1 MKLSKKEKT
10 LLIVFAV
17 LVYAFVFAKFVLMP
31 SLPKIKDTQKRIE
44 EAKSQLNAL
53 ENDYKDIDKYKKRIE
68 ENKVVDERL
77 GEYLMNSAGLSD
89 SIEFIENLALL
100 IGTNLKSVSLG
111 SPQQLMKGE
120 TAYYAFPISFKTVL
134 SEDGLNEFI
143 RFCEGGSRKVTVRQ
157 LTINPANDKSAAE
170 YGIVGL
176 NEQIFNINIG
186 LTFYSM
192 NKDAADSFLKY
203 TRAAFERFKDE
214 DGNPVFI
221 EDSKDIADNTPSQT
235 ATVSNTEVKDTG
247 NTSNE
252 ITLMNADF
260 KIFHTGYLY
269 GGYNFETY
277 TAFNRN
283 NRVRSTI
290 SVPMDVSLTLGSTQY
305 TIECVDGDGHMDS
318 ITGSLPDRDFT
329 LYVQSNIK
337 NDVKED
343 ENLWLNLKIR
353 NDSGKTIVARIE
365 QTGDRVKLTDR
376 NGNEIN
382 GKSEKENVYF

>member
-10 LLIVFAV
+10 LLIVLGV
-17 LVYAFVFAKFVLMP
+17 IVYIFVFAKFVLMP
-31 SLPKIKDTQKRIE
+31 SLPKIKDTQKRMA
-44 EAKSQLNAL
+44 EAKAQLSAL
-53 ENDYKDIDKYKKRIE
+53 EKDYNNIDEYKKMVE

-89 SIEFIENLALL
+89 SIEFIEDLALL
-100 IGTNLKSVSLG
+100 IGTSLKSVSLG
-111 SPQQLMKGE
+111 SPQQLMEGE
-120 TAYYAFPISFKTVL
+120 TAYYAFPVSFKTVL
-134 SEDGLNEFI
+134 SEDALNELI
-143 RFCEGGSRKVTVRQ
+143 KFCEGGSRKVTIRQ
-157 LTINPANDKSAAE
+157 LTINPADEKNAAE
-170 YGIVGL
+170 YGIAGL
-176 NEQIFNINIG
+176 NKQLFDINIG

-203 TRAAFERFKDE
+203 ARAAFEKFKDM

-235 ATVSNTEVKDTG
+235 APAKSAAVKDTG
-247 NTSNE
+247 NTSTE
-252 ITLMNADF
+252 INLMNADF

-290 SVPMDVSLTLGSTQY
+290 SVPVDVSLILGSTQY
-305 TIECVDGDGHMDS
+305 TIECVDGDGHMNS

-343 ENLWLNLKIR
+343 ENLWLNIKIR

-376 NGNEIN
+376 NGNKISV
-382 GKSEKENVYF
+382 KSEKEKVYL

>member
-53 ENDYKDIDKYKKRIE
+53 ENDYKNIDKYKKRIE

-111 SPQQLMKGE
+111 NPQQLMKGE

-235 ATVSNTEVKDTG
+235 APAKSAAVKDSG

-343 ENLWLNLKIR
+343 ENLWLNLRIR
-353 NDSGKTIVARIE
+353 NDSGKIIVAKIE

-376 NGNEIN
+376 DGNEIG
-382 GKSEKENVYF
+382 GKSEKEKVYL

>member
-1 MKLSKKEKT
+1 MKLSKKEKS

-17 LVYAFVFAKFVLMP
+17 LVYAFVFTKFVLMSSIP
-31 SLPKIKDTQKRIE
+31 RIKEAQNRIE
-44 EAKSQLNAL
+44 AAKEQLSAL
-53 ENDYKDIDKYKKRIE
+53 EKDYNNIDEYKKMIE
-68 ENKVVDERL
+68 ENRVIDERL
-77 GEYLMNSAGLSD
+77 GEYLMNSAGISD

-100 IGTNLKSVSLG
+100 IGTSLKSVSLG
-111 SPQQLMKGE
+111 TPQQLIEGE
-120 TAYYAFPISFKTVL
+120 TAYYAFPISFNTVL
-134 SEDGLNEFI
+134 SEEGLNELI
-143 RFCEGGSRKVTVRQ
+143 RFCEGGSKKVTVRQ
-157 LTINPANDKSAAE
+157 LTINPTDAGNAAE
-170 YGIVGL
+170 YGIVAL
-176 NEQIFNINIG
+176 NKQVFNINIG
-186 LTFYSM
+186 LVFYSM
-192 NKDAADSFLKY
+192 NKDAADNFLKY
-203 TRAAFERFKDE
+203 TRAAFERFKDT

-221 EDSKDIADNTPSQT
+221 EDSDEIADNTPAQT
-235 ATVSNTEVKDTG
+235 VPAPNPVKDDDNAST
-247 NTSNE
+247 E
-252 ITLMNADF
+252 ITLLNADF

-290 SVPMDVSLTLGSTQY
+290 SVPMDVSLILGSTQY

-343 ENLWLNLKIR
+343 ENLWLNLRIR
-353 NDSGKTIVARIE
+353 NDSGKIIVAKIE

-376 NGNEIN
+376 DGNEIG
-382 GKSEKENVYF
+382 GKSEKEKVYL

>member
-53 ENDYKDIDKYKKRIE
+53 ENDYKNIDKYKKRIE

-100 IGTNLKSVSLG
+100 IGTSLKSVSLG
-111 SPQQLMKGE
+111 NPQQLMEGE

-343 ENLWLNLKIR
+343 ENLWLNLRIR
-353 NDSGKTIVARIE
+353 NDSGKIIVAKIE

-376 NGNEIN
+376 DGNEIG
-382 GKSEKENVYF
+382 GKSEKEKVYL

>member
-53 ENDYKDIDKYKKRIE
+53 ENDYKNIDKYKKRVE

-100 IGTNLKSVSLG
+100 IGTSLKSVSLG
-111 SPQQLMKGE
+111 NPQQLMEGE
-120 TAYYAFPISFKTVL
+120 TAYYAFPISFNTVL
-134 SEDGLNEFI
+134 SEDGLNELI

-157 LTINPANDKSAAE
+157 LTINPTNDKSAAE

-343 ENLWLNLKIR
+343 ENLWLNLRIR
-353 NDSGKTIVARIE
+353 NDSGKIIVAKIE

-376 NGNEIN
+376 DGNEIG
-382 GKSEKENVYF
+382 GKSEKEKVYL

>member
-111 SPQQLMKGE
+111 NPQQLMKGE

-343 ENLWLNLKIR
+343 ENLWLNLRIR
-353 NDSGKTIVARIE
+353 NDSGKIIVAKIE

-376 NGNEIN
+376 DGNEIG
-382 GKSEKENVYF
+382 GKSEKEKVYL

>member
-1 MKLSKKEKT
+1 MKLSKKEKS

-17 LVYAFVFAKFVLMP
+17 LVYAFVFTKFVLMSSIP
-31 SLPKIKDTQKRIE
+31 RIKEAQNRIE
-44 EAKSQLNAL
+44 AAKEQLSAL
-53 ENDYKDIDKYKKRIE
+53 EKDYNNIDEYKKMIE
-68 ENKVVDERL
+68 ESRVIDERL
-77 GEYLMNSAGLSD
+77 GEYLMNSAGISD

-100 IGTNLKSVSLG
+100 IGTSLKSVSLG
-111 SPQQLMKGE
+111 TPQQLIEGE
-120 TAYYAFPISFKTVL
+120 TAYYAFPISFNTVL
-134 SEDGLNEFI
+134 SEEGLNELI
-143 RFCEGGSRKVTVRQ
+143 RFCEGGSKKVTVRQ
-157 LTINPANDKSAAE
+157 LTINPTDAGNAAE
-170 YGIVGL
+170 YGIVAL
-176 NEQIFNINIG
+176 NKQVFNINIG
-186 LTFYSM
+186 LVFYSM
-192 NKDAADSFLKY
+192 NKDAADNFLKY
-203 TRAAFERFKDE
+203 TRAAFERFKDT

-221 EDSKDIADNTPSQT
+221 EDSDEIADNTPAQT
-235 ATVSNTEVKDTG
+235 VPAPNPVKDDDNAST
-247 NTSNE
+247 E
-252 ITLMNADF
+252 ITLLNADF

-290 SVPMDVSLTLGSTQY
+290 SVPMDVSLILGSTQY

-353 NDSGKTIVARIE
+353 NDSGKTIVAK
-365 QTGDRVKLTDR
+365 D
-376 NGNEIN
+376 
-382 GKSEKENVYF
+382 

>member
-1 MKLSKKEKT
+1 MKLSKKEKS
-10 LLIVFAV
+10 LLIVLAV

-31 SLPKIKDTQKRIE
+31 SIPRIKDAQNRIQTAKDQLSALEKDYNNIGDYKKMIE
-44 EAKSQLNAL
+44 E
-53 ENDYKDIDKYKKRIE
+53 KKVI
-68 ENKVVDERL
+68 DERL

-100 IGTNLKSVSLG
+100 IGTSLKSVSLG
-111 SPQQLMKGE
+111 TPQQLIEGE
-120 TAYYAFPISFKTVL
+120 TDYYAFPISFNTVL
-134 SEDGLNEFI
+134 SEDGLNELI
-143 RFCEGGSRKVTVRQ
+143 RFCEGGSRKVTVKQ
-157 LTINPANDKSAAE
+157 LNINPADENSAAE
-170 YGIVGL
+170 YGIVAL
-176 NEQIFNINIG
+176 NKQVFNINIG
-186 LTFYSM
+186 LVFYSM

-203 TRAAFERFKDE
+203 TRAAFERFKDI

-221 EDSKDIADNTPSQT
+221 EDSEEIAGSAFPQT
-235 ATVSNTEVKDTG
+235 AQAPSTAVNDDSSAG
-247 NTSNE
+247 

-260 KIFHTGYLY
+260 KIYHTGYLY
-269 GGYNFETY
+269 GGYNFEAY
-277 TAFNRN
+277 TEFSRN
-283 NRVRSTI
+283 DRIRSTI
-290 SVPMDVSLTLGSTQY
+290 SVPMDVSLILGSTQY

-329 LYVQSNIK
+329 LYIQSNIK

-376 NGNEIN
+376 NGNEIS
-382 GKSEKENVYF
+382 GKSEKEKVYF

>member
-53 ENDYKDIDKYKKRIE
+53 ENDYKNIDKYKKRIE

-111 SPQQLMKGE
+111 NPQQLMKGE

-290 SVPMDVSLTLGSTQY
+290 SVPMDVSLILGSTQY

-343 ENLWLNLKIR
+343 ENLWLNLRIR
-353 NDSGKTIVARIE
+353 NDSGKIIVAKIE

-376 NGNEIN
+376 DGNEIG
-382 GKSEKENVYF
+382 GKSEKEKVYL

>member
-53 ENDYKDIDKYKKRIE
+53 ENDYKNIDKYKKRVE

-100 IGTNLKSVSLG
+100 IGTSLKSVSLG
-111 SPQQLMKGE
+111 NPQQLMEGE
-120 TAYYAFPISFKTVL
+120 TAYYAFPISFNTVL
-134 SEDGLNEFI
+134 SEDGINELI

-157 LTINPANDKSAAE
+157 LTINPTNDKSAAE

-343 ENLWLNLKIR
+343 ENLWLNLRIR
-353 NDSGKTIVARIE
+353 NDSGKIIVAKIE

-376 NGNEIN
+376 DGNEIG
-382 GKSEKENVYF
+382 GKSEKEKVYL